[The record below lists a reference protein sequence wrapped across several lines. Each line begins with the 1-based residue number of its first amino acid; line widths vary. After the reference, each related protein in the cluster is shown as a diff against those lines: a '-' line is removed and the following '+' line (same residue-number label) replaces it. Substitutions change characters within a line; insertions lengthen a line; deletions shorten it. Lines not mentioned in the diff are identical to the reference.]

1 MKTTEELFRSVRMY
15 ACVSSEL
22 WDWKLSPFKMLK
34 SCVCF
39 LAACSGK
46 RCVLFG
52 VTAAFSSSCRRY
64 FLLKVW
70 SALQPSPRLLV

>member
-39 LAACSGK
+39 LAAASG
-46 RCVLFG
+46 
-52 VTAAFSSSCRRY
+52 AFSSASQLRSLRPAGGTFCSRFGARSNRVLAY
-64 FLLKVW
+64 
-70 SALQPSPRLLV
+70 